1 MSAKMKKA
9 TGWVQRMKQMQE
21 TGIPF
26 HKNLFV
32 DTCLKYQSLNSWEFH
47 SQHLLKYISAVE
59 FSNDGSLL
67 ATGAASNRVA
77 VWPIGEVLGGKT
89 PKPILMLDNELYY
102 GGYVSTVAFSQE
114 KLVFPDVRRDAFSA
128 AVPQKQVSLF
138 TTWKGT
144 F

>member
-1 MSAKMKKA
+1 MSARMKKA
-9 TGWVQRMKQMQE
+9 TGWVERMKQMQE

-26 HKNLFV
+26 QKNLFL
-32 DTCLKYQSLNSWEFH
+32 DTCHKYQSLHCWEFH
-47 SQHLLKYISAVE
+47 SKHLLQNISAVK

-67 ATGAASNRVA
+67 ATGAVSNRVV

-102 GGYVSTVAFSQE
+102 GGLVSSLDFSQD
-114 KLVFPDVRRDAFSA
+114 KRRIFSTSRTSI
-128 AVPQKQVSLF
+128 VIHDLERYIL
-138 TTWKGT
+138 T

>member
-32 DTCLKYQSLNSWEFH
+32 DTSHKYQSLNSWEWN
-47 SQHLLKYISAVE
+47 SQHHLKYISAVE

-89 PKPILMLDNELYY
+89 PNPILMLDNALYY
-102 GGYVSTVAFSQE
+102 GGFVSSLALSQDNRRIFS
-114 KLVFPDVRRDAFSA
+114 SA
-128 AVPQKQVSLF
+128 TDSRIIIHDLER
-138 TTWKGT
+138 
-144 F
+144 